1 MNGYLEIFNDVVL
14 LATLQFGSRERVD
27 PMRRLGASGR
37 SRPRIATARRRHVE
51 GPERT

>member
-14 LATLQFGSRERVD
+14 LATFQFGSRERV
-27 PMRRLGASGR
+27 GESGR
-37 SRPRIATARRRHVE
+37 SRPRVVTALRRHIE